1 MNNGQLSP
9 EALSA
14 LAPAPTHDHGS
25 VFRLSPS
32 AAPLSAR
39 ASLAK
44 QALLKELAPFAQKS
58 NEKGLLLCIHE
69 LLVYGAL
76 IAVVLF
82 VPSLTI
88 KVLASIF
95 AGFKLTAF
103 YTLGHDAGH
112 GSLVESKELNWWLA
126 QALAILCW
134 QNHKLWVLDHH
145 LLHHPKTNGDQYD
158 FYRPLSKAEYDALSP
173 AARWF
178 ERFVRSP
185 NLVGFG
191 VNFVCRWWVTT
202 RLAPTSQTPK
212 QHVAAAYAYLASIL
226 VYQAVF
232 IGLLLSAPT
241 FAPITQAEALWLG
254 LALPLAIFALV
265 TGASLYLMHTHERLP
280 WFKGSISRKGDF
292 APELCAMHMT
302 LPRPLHKFIHNV
314 FAHSAHHAH
323 PGIPPYNLLDAQ
335 LHFDKL
341 LGDRALVEPM
351 TVRGAWRTLRLCKL
365 YDFEKHQWLD
375 FDGTA
380 TTAPINLANRGA
392 LL

>member
-1 MNNGQLSP
+1 MINGQLSLDIPGAFVP
-9 EALSA
+9 EPQMRRD
-14 LAPAPTHDHGS
+14 LASDVASDPVAPT
-25 VFRLSPS
+25 
-32 AAPLSAR
+32 AR
-39 ASLAK
+39 PAFSK
-44 QALLKELAPFAQKS
+44 QTLLKELAPFAQKS
-58 NEKGLLLCIHE
+58 TRKGLVLCLHE
-69 LLVYGAL
+69 LVVYGAL
-76 IAVVLF
+76 IALVLF
-82 VPSLTI
+82 VPSLTVKI
-88 KVLASIF
+88 LASIV

-112 GSLVESKELNWWLA
+112 GSLVEDKQLNWWLA
-126 QALAILCW
+126 QALAILSW

-145 LLHHPKTNGDQYD
+145 LLHHPKTNGEQYD
-158 FYRPLSKAEYDALSP
+158 FYRPCSKAEYDALSP

-185 NLVGFG
+185 NLIGFG
-191 VNFVCRWWVTT
+191 VNFICRWWVTT
-202 RLAPTSQTPK
+202 RLAPTSQTPR
-212 QHVAAAYAYLASIL
+212 QHVAAAYAHLASVL
-226 VYQAVF
+226 VYQAAF
-232 IGLLLSAPT
+232 IGFLLWAPT
-241 FAPITQAEALWLG
+241 FAPITQAQAIWLG
-254 LALPLAIFALV
+254 FALPLAIFALV

-341 LGDRALVEPM
+341 LGERALVEPM
-351 TVRGAWRTLRLCKL
+351 TLRGALRTMRVCKL
-365 YDFEKHQWLD
+365 YDFDKHQWLD
-375 FDGTA
+375 FNGTP